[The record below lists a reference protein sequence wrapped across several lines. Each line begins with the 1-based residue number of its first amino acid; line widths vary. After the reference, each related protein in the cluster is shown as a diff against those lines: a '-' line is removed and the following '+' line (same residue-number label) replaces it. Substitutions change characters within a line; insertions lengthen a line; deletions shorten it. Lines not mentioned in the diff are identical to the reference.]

1 MVSGMT
7 MNAALPVAA
16 VATLLLCNAPAI
28 AQVTGPQLRGI
39 IKSAAVTSDLASAF
53 QALTVFGA
61 TPGIS
66 TARLHVNDAG
76 PDDRFSSYKLAPSYV
91 FDTEASGIRAYVE
104 MTVGYL
110 NSTQFASL
118 AVNSPVPTAIDLDID
133 TFTALGG
140 GGLEIDIAEGTVLRP
155 ILLAG
160 YSRNSGGGVT
170 NGPEGDLIREAG
182 RGIFFDVFSNN
193 FLIGGALALD
203 HTRTMGED
211 SNLKLSLRY
220 NHLLD
225 RSFKASADELEGINS
240 YGVLTGSARIDGP
253 LPVTLAGFPLR
264 WIGFASNT
272 FLPRSKDNLGFSFFF
287 ELGGGVEIVD
297 PSIVDGVEGIS
308 LRTSSIAGDGVYG
321 WSIGLAMEF

>member
-1 MVSGMT
+1 MT
-7 MNAALPVAA
+7 MNAALPIAV
-16 VATLLLCNAPAI
+16 VATILLCNAPAI
-28 AQVTGPQLRGI
+28 AQVTGPQLRDI

-53 QALTVFGA
+53 QALTIFGA

-66 TARLHVNDAG
+66 TARLHVDEAG
-76 PDDRFSSYKLAPSYV
+76 PDGRFSSYKLAPSYA
-91 FDTEASGIRAYVE
+91 FASEVPGIRPYVE

-110 NSTQFASL
+110 NNTQSSSL
-118 AVNSPVPTAIDLDID
+118 AVNAPVQTAIDLDID

-160 YSRNSGGGVT
+160 YSRTSGGGVT

-182 RGIFFDVFSNN
+182 SGIFFDVVSNN

-203 HTRTMGED
+203 HARTLGED
-211 SNLKLSLRY
+211 ANLKLSLRY
-220 NHLLD
+220 NQLLD
-225 RSFKASADELEGINS
+225 RSFDASADELEGINS

-253 LPVTLAGFPLR
+253 LPVTLAGRSLR

-272 FLPRSKDNLGFSFFF
+272 FLPGSKRDLGFSFFF

-297 PSIVDGVEGIS
+297 PSIVEGVEGIS
-308 LRTSSIAGDGVYG
+308 LRTSAIAGDGVYG